1 VLRAAAG
8 ERSRRGCRQPNPCVH
23 RNHGPGGQGERDGA
37 FV

>member
-23 RNHGPGGQGERDGA
+23 RNHGPGGQRGTGRA